1 MAEGSLMS
9 GLAFSNTKTTI
20 CHSLSYPMTAMF
32 GVSHGQ
38 AVSVTLPAF
47 LIWNGN
53 AFQTRLPQ
61 LLEAFS
67 AVSIEDAASRIRALM
82 TNVGLSVS
90 LNGLGIGDEEIEAV
104 LEQGFYADRADNNPK
119 PVAIQDAREILR
131 SIR

>member
-53 AFQTRLPQ
+53 AFQARLPQ
-61 LLEAFS
+61 LLEAFG

>member
-20 CHSLSYPMTAMF
+20 CHSLSYPMTALF

-47 LIWNGN
+47 LLWNGD
-53 AFQTRLPQ
+53 AILVKLPK
-61 LLEAFS
+61 LLEAFGAAS
-67 AVSIEDAASRIRALM
+67 LEDAANRIRTLM
-82 TNVGLSVS
+82 TNIGLSVS
-90 LNGLGIGDEEIEAV
+90 LNGLGIGDDEIEAV
-104 LEQGFYADRADNNPK
+104 LDQGFYVDRADNNPK
-119 PVAIQDAREILR
+119 PVAMQDARNILR